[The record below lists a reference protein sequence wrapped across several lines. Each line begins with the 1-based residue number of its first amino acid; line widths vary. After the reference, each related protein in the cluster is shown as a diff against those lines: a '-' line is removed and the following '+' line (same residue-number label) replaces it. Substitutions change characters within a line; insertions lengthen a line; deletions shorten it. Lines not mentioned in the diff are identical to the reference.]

1 MADEFWDTL
10 MRFHR
15 EVALPDLVGAT
26 SLFQEEM
33 AAFRG
38 EVNAHF
44 DKIFKL
50 LDRVDLE
57 KRITELETEI

>member
-1 MADEFWDTL
+1 MADELWDTL

-15 EVALPDLVGAT
+15 EVALPDLFGAT
-26 SLFQEEM
+26 SPLREEM
-33 AAFRG
+33 VAFRR

-50 LDRVDLE
+50 LDRVDLKE
-57 KRITELETEI
+57 RIAELENEI